1 VVPLCERVRAEIRSR
16 LPEGAPPMEDVAGA
30 LGIAR
35 WTLQRRL
42 ADMGLSYADSVQQVR
57 KTLAGSYLA
66 QPHLSISAI
75 AQLLGYAELSPFSRA
90 CKRWFGASPEALRA
104 GGA

>member
-1 VVPLCERVRAEIRSR
+1 
-16 LPEGAPPMEDVAGA
+16 VAGA

-42 ADMGLSYADSVQQVR
+42 GEMGLSYAESVQEVR
-57 KTLAGSYLA
+57 KALAGSYLA

-90 CKRWFGASPEALRA
+90 CKRWFGASPEQIRA
-104 GGA
+104 H